1 MDEQNA
7 NAQTGSNRK
16 IIDALDEEF
25 ARLHSRS
32 CRLVEATSIEIFYRT
47 PKGMAIGLPV
57 YSVGDTLL
65 RSAAAVEQ
73 TFGGI
78 TSSLWDDPF
87 EWTLPENLSTR
98 ERVIE
103 YLEEVEATRKLAFK
117 RFSSDSDL
125 LKEVSVPSGETRPLI
140 SLLLET
146 LARASDFQ
154 GRAVATQRFVADV
167 RGAAVSS

>member
-1 MDEQNA
+1 MDGQSES
-7 NAQTGSNRK
+7 AQTGSNRN
-16 IIDALDEEF
+16 IINALDEEF
-25 ARLHSRS
+25 ARLHARS
-32 CRLVEATSIEIFYRT
+32 CQLVKATSIENFYHAS
-47 PKGMAIGLPV
+47 KGMARDAAV
-57 YSVGDTLL
+57 QSVGESLL

-78 TSSLWDDPF
+78 TSNLWDDPF

-103 YLEEVEATRKLAFK
+103 YLEEVETTRKLAFN

-125 LKEVSVPSGETRPLI
+125 LKEVSVPSGETLALI

-146 LARASDFQ
+146 LIRASDFQ
-154 GRAVATQRFVADV
+154 GRAVALQRFVTDV
-167 RGAAVSS
+167 